1 MAFSGG
7 NLTLR
12 GVSVTLKG
20 SKENGCVNAETA
32 EVYDFVS
39 RHFAPWY
46 GIPEDPVTGSAH
58 TVLGPYWSEQLGGK
72 TKLYGE
78 KTSLFGGISK
88 KYSFTV
94 SDNSIPIHSDWVR
107 STYFPELE
115 RADCQN

>member
-1 MAFSGG
+1 MSNSIIWPPFDPHRKQLENFSPNFEQMMAFSGG

-20 SKENGCVNAETA
+20 SRENGCVNTETG

-78 KTSLFGGISK
+78 C
-88 KYSFTV
+88 
-94 SDNSIPIHSDWVR
+94 
-107 STYFPELE
+107 
-115 RADCQN
+115 DCPLG

>member
-1 MAFSGG
+1 MENFTPNFEQMMAFSGG

-20 SKENGCVNAETA
+20 SKENGCVNAETG

-46 GIPEDPVTGSAH
+46 GIPEDPVTGAAH

-78 KTSLFGGISK
+78 CT
-88 KYSFTV
+88 T
-94 SDNSIPIHSDWVR
+94 R
-107 STYFPELE
+107 
-115 RADCQN
+115 